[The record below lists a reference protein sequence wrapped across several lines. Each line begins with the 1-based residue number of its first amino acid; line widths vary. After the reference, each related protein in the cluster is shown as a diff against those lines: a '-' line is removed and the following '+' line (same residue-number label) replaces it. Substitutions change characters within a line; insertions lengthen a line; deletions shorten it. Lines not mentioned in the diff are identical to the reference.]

1 MKYHSCRQG
10 ALGSRSV
17 KTPPPPLRVRITERT
32 VHGSITYKSSGLVCL
47 QTAFDA
53 AGVSLYN
60 GLERRINAGSV
71 IEQLELGMP
80 EFTVYK
86 DRYIWNNEKNELNQK
101 KHGISFEEAAGVFD
115 DPFSYEVFDEDNSL
129 DEDRYRVTGAIT
141 GFVNG
146 RFVTVSVTYRD
157 ELIRIFSARDAE
169 PAEIEGYN
177 DGVKSILG

>member
-1 MKYHSCRQG
+1 
-10 ALGSRSV
+10 
-17 KTPPPPLRVRITERT
+17 
-32 VHGSITYKSSGLVCL
+32 
-47 QTAFDA
+47 
-53 AGVSLYN
+53 
-60 GLERRINAGSV
+60 
-71 IEQLELGMP
+71 MP

-101 KHGISFEEAAGVFD
+101 KHGISFEEAVGVFD

-169 PAEIEGYN
+169 PAEIEEYN